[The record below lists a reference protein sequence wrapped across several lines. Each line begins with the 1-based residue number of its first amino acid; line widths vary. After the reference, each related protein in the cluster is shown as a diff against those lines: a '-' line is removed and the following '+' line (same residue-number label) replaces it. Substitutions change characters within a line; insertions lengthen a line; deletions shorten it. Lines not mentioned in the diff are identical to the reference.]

1 MEKNMKEN
9 GDARQRVSE
18 TKHGG
23 KRKGAG
29 RPCGVPKYAVTV
41 RLCESA
47 VKKLDLQPNKS
58 AYIER
63 LILNDR

>member
-1 MEKNMKEN
+1 MENNMKQN
-9 GDARQRVSE
+9 GDACQRVSK

-23 KRKGAG
+23 KRLGAG
-29 RPCGVPKYAVTV
+29 RPCGVPKHAVTV

-47 VKKLDLQPNKS
+47 VEKLAFQPNKS
-58 AYIER
+58 EYIER